1 MSFKIVILGSGRGS
15 NAKALLEAEQSGVL
29 GSVETVAILSDIPD
43 APILNLAK
51 KFKKPGHCIPKAGKK
66 ARLNDDE
73 ETAFVEKILGYHPD
87 LVVLA
92 GFMRILDK
100 SFIDAL
106 NGKVI
111 NLHPS
116 LLPSFPGI
124 DSIKQAFD
132 YGVTI
137 TGCTVHWV
145 TPALDAGPIINQ
157 ASVEINSED
166 TLNSLTEKVHRAE
179 HKLLPSVIRK
189 LSEQASEQG

>member
-15 NAKALLEAEQSGVL
+15 NAEAILKAEQAGTL
-29 GSVETVAILSDIPD
+29 GSVETVAILTDIPN

-51 KFKKPGHCIPKAGKK
+51 KFKKRGHCIPKVGKK
-66 ARLNDDE
+66 ARFNKE
-73 ETAFVEKILGYHPD
+73 EEAAFLKEILGFHPD

-106 NGKVI
+106 NGKII

-166 TLNSLTEKVHRAE
+166 TLDSLTEKVHRAE

>member
-15 NAKALLEAEQSGVL
+15 NAEAILKAEQAGRL
-29 GSVETVAILSDIPD
+29 GSVETVAILTDIPN

-51 KFKKPGHCIPKAGKK
+51 KFKKRGHCIPKVGEK
-66 ARLNDDE
+66 ARFNE
-73 ETAFVEKILGYHPD
+73 EEEAAFLKEILGFHPD

-106 NGKVI
+106 NGKII

-145 TPALDAGPIINQ
+145 TPALDAGPIIKQ
-157 ASVEINSED
+157 ASVAINSDD
-166 TLNSLTEKVHRAE
+166 TLDSLTEKVHQAE
-179 HKLLPSVIRK
+179 HELLPSVIRK
-189 LSEQASEQG
+189 LSEQASKQA

>member
-1 MSFKIVILGSGRGS
+1 MNQIIIIL
-15 NAKALLEAEQSGVL
+15 
-29 GSVETVAILSDIPD
+29 LS
-43 APILNLAK
+43 
-51 KFKKPGHCIPKAGKK
+51 
-66 ARLNDDE
+66 
-73 ETAFVEKILGYHPD
+73 
-87 LVVLA
+87 
-92 GFMRILDK
+92 
-100 SFIDAL
+100 
-106 NGKVI
+106 
-111 NLHPS
+111 
-116 LLPSFPGI
+116 GI

-166 TLNSLTEKVHRAE
+166 TLDSLTEKVHRAE

>member
-15 NAKALLEAEQSGVL
+15 NAEAILKAEQAGTL
-29 GSVETVAILSDIPD
+29 GSVETVAILTDIPD

-51 KFKKPGHCIPKAGKK
+51 KFKKRGHCIPKVGKK
-66 ARLNDDE
+66 ARFNEEE
-73 ETAFVEKILGYHPD
+73 ETAFLKEILKFNPD

-106 NGKVI
+106 NGKII

-145 TPALDAGPIINQ
+145 TPALDAGPIIKQ
-157 ASVEINSED
+157 ASVAINSED
-166 TLNSLTEKVHRAE
+166 TLDSLTEKVHQAE
-179 HKLLPSVIRK
+179 HELLPSVIRK
-189 LSEQASEQG
+189 LSEQASEQD